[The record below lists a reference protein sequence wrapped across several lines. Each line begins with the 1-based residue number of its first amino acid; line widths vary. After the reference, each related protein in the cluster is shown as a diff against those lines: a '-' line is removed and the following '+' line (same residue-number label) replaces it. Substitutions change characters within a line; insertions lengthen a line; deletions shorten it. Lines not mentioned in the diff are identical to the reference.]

1 MTTND
6 QLVARASKQ
15 AAAEVKDL
23 PDSPEARA
31 RTVAA
36 MQAAMSVGA
45 LAPVKSAPPSRLVGR
60 LALAAGL
67 SLLAGA
73 SLWLHAQPRSVGR
86 VVASSGT
93 LPEGHRLAEAEVV
106 DTGQAQ
112 MTLQLSRDVKVRLQ
126 AETAIQLR
134 DDGTRVVVR
143 RGEVAAEVVSL
154 DTPFFLDSGDT
165 QLSTRSARF
174 TVKPGAGCDGRAE
187 VKVTE
192 GSVVL
197 DGSTTVQAGEEWP
210 RCEVRAPPPE
220 PVVAPPVVAPPV
232 VEPERARLVTVPV
245 VSKHLNLPPPPLVVK
260 DDDRLARQ
268 NELYLQALTLQR
280 SGEVGA
286 AVKKLEAVLADPK
299 SPLAETALAQK
310 MRWLS
315 ATDRSAARDVARD
328 YLQRYPMGFGR
339 ADAETLVLEKP

>member
-6 QLVARASKQ
+6 QLLARASRQ

-36 MQAAMSVGA
+36 MQAALSQAASVPLKA
-45 LAPVKSAPPSRLVGR
+45 APTPSRPMAR

-67 SLLAGA
+67 ALLAGGA
-73 SLWLHAQPRSVGR
+73 LWLQAQPKMVGR

-93 LPEGHRLAEAEVV
+93 LPEGHRLANAEVV
-106 DTGQAQ
+106 DTGQSQ
-112 MTLQLSRDVKVRLQ
+112 LTLQLPREVKLHLQ
-126 AETAIQLR
+126 AQTALQLA

-165 QLSTRSARF
+165 QLSTRNARF
-174 TVKPGAGCDGRAE
+174 SLKPGAGCDGRAQ

-197 DGSTTVQAGEEWP
+197 DGTTTVQAGEDWP
-210 RCEVRAPPPE
+210 RCVVRSPPPAIPEPLPAPAPPPE
-220 PVVAPPVVAPPV
+220 PVRPP
-232 VEPERARLVTVPV
+232 
-245 VSKHLNLPPPPLVVK
+245 VSKHLAAPPAPPSVK
-260 DDDRLARQ
+260 EAAREDDRLARQ

-280 SGEVGA
+280 SGETGA

-315 ATDRSAARDVARD
+315 GTDRGAARDVARE

>member
-1 MTTND
+1 VTND
-6 QLVARASKQ
+6 QLVAKASKQ
-15 AAAEVKDL
+15 AASEVKDL

-36 MQAAMSVGA
+36 MQAAMTGA
-45 LAPVKSAPPSRLVGR
+45 AAPVKSSPPSRPLSGR

-67 SLLAGA
+67 ALLAGA
-73 SLWLHAQPRSVGR
+73 SLWFHAQPKNVGR

-93 LPEGHRLAEAEVV
+93 LPAGHRLANAELV

-112 MTLQLSRDVKVRLQ
+112 MTLQLPREVKVHLQ
-126 AETAIQLR
+126 AETALQLE

-154 DTPFFLDSGDT
+154 DAPFFLDSGDT
-165 QLSTRSARF
+165 QLSTRNARF
-174 TVKPGAGCDGRAE
+174 SVRPGAGCDGRAE
-187 VKVTE
+187 VKVSE

-197 DGSTTVQAGEEWP
+197 DGSTSVQAGEAWP
-210 RCEVRAPPPE
+210 RCEVRAPPPPAPE
-220 PVVAPPVVAPPV
+220 PLTAPVVVPPEPRPV
-232 VEPERARLVTVPV
+232 MSKRL
-245 VSKHLNLPPPPLVVK
+245 NAPPPPVAAPGLK

-280 SGEVGA
+280 AGEVGA

-310 MRWLS
+310 MKWLS
-315 ATDRSAARDVARD
+315 ATDRSAARDVARE